1 MERVTLS
8 RNAKQVMCHLRDGS
22 TSCPATMIQSD
33 FNSGARELW
42 QHGFVITH
50 EEENGNVEIA
60 RLADKG
66 KIYLAD
72 NPALH
77 NPIDTKWLI
86 ATTIVLVSAIA
97 PSWYLS
103 LLVANLRR

>member
-1 MERVTLS
+1 MERITLS
-8 RNAKQVMCHLRDGS
+8 RNAKRVMLHLRDGG
-22 TSCPATMIQSD
+22 TSCPAAMIQAD
-33 FNSGARELW
+33 FNSGAKELW

-86 ATTIVLVSAIA
+86 TTAIALASAIA
-97 PSWYLS
+97 ST
-103 LLVANLRR
+103 LVLIVACNKF

>member
-1 MERVTLS
+1 MERVALS
-8 RNAKQVMCHLRDGS
+8 RNAKRVMLHLRDGG
-22 TSCPATMIQSD
+22 TSCPAAMIQSD
-33 FNSGARELW
+33 FNSGAIELW

-86 ATTIVLVSAIA
+86 TAVFSIASTIISILVLI
-97 PSWYLS
+97 
-103 LLVANLRR
+103 VACSKF